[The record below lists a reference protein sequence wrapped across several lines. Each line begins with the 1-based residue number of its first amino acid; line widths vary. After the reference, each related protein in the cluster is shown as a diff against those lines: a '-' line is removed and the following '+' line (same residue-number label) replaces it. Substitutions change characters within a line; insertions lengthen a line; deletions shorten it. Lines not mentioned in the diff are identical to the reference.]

1 MSPLPVPH
9 NSFYSILKIIRSHW
23 MVLHVCSHERFCNI
37 VRKIVKNHNKL
48 PKIYSASGV
57 TSIIRGFTG
66 FPVNPKINLLF
77 FTLYIMLSI
86 LADYLHP
93 FHCFCRSQINHLV
106 TFWMKGLYV
115 IMFIFFLFPEH
126 CFSEFSASTIAASS
140 IAAALSGL
148 NWHLRTGTDL
158 NSLLNRLTD
167 LIGVE
172 QVSN

>member
-1 MSPLPVPH
+1 MSPLSVPH

-66 FPVNPKINLLF
+66 FPANPKINLLF

-93 FHCFCRSQINHLV
+93 FHYFCRSQINHLV

-115 IMFIFFLFPEH
+115 IMFIFFISRTLLLRIFGQYNSSFQYCSRPEWI
-126 CFSEFSASTIAASS
+126 ELASA
-140 IAAALSGL
+140 
-148 NWHLRTGTDL
+148 NR
-158 NSLLNRLTD
+158 NRFKLLT
-167 LIGVE
+167 
-172 QVSN
+172 